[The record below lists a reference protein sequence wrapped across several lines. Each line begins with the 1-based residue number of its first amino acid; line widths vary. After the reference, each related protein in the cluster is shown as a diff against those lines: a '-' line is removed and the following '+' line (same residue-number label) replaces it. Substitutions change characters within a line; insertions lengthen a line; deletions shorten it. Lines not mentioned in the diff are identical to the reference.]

1 MRAWVRWRAGAAV
14 VAGVLLAAAP
24 AARAQGSGDGF
35 LFRAPRGSFVVRSGL
50 DWPVASSDLFT
61 QTITDFTVGKAN
73 FRGLSIAGE
82 LSASLSPRW
91 DLVFG
96 AGWSGSSTASEYRH
110 WVDSNYQP
118 IQQTTTFQRVPLTA
132 GARFY
137 LLPSGDP
144 IGHLAWVPARFA
156 PFVEGGVGAIWYRFR
171 QYGDFIDLA
180 SATKDVFSDDLST
193 DDWAPMA
200 YAGAGVDI
208 SVTPRIFL
216 TGEGRYTWSR
226 AHVGPA
232 YSGFRNL
239 DLSGVALTAGVGFR
253 M

>member
-1 MRAWVRWRAGAAV
+1 MTTSMRWMMAAGLV
-14 VAGVLLAAAP
+14 VAGRLASAP
-24 AARAQGSGDGF
+24 PARAQGSGDGF
-35 LFRAPRGSFVVRSGL
+35 LFRTPRGSFVVRSGF
-50 DWPVASSDLFT
+50 DQPIARSDLFT
-61 QTITDFTVGKAN
+61 QTISDFTVGKGD

-96 AGWSGSSTASEYRH
+96 AGWSGSSTASEYRN
-110 WVDSNYQP
+110 WVDSNNQP

-137 LLPSGDP
+137 LFPSGDP
-144 IGHLAWVPARFA
+144 IGHLAWVPSRFA
-156 PFVEGGVGAIWYRFR
+156 PFVEGGIGAIWYRFR

-180 SATKDVFSDDLST
+180 SATKDVFADDLST
-193 DDWAPMA
+193 DAWAPMA

-239 DLSGVALTAGVGFR
+239 DLSGVALTVGVGFR